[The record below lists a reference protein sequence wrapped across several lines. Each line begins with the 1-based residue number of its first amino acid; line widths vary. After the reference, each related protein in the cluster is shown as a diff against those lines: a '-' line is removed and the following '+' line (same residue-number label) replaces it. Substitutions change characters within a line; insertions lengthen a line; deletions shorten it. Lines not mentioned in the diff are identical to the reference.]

1 MKKNKAGFGGQS
13 ARVRQIFCF
22 QNESQEAS
30 DEQKAEH
37 NEGATGEVLA
47 EGYV

>member
-1 MKKNKAGFGGQS
+1 MQGSGGFSVFRMRVMK
-13 ARVRQIFCF
+13 
-22 QNESQEAS
+22 AS